1 MAKMPLNAL
10 LQSAENLNLG
20 SQLQTA
26 GMVAE
31 LQAAS
36 MIGEAARQATASA
49 AAAAVQPVEPLIQP
63 TFSKAADSYGV
74 MRHIDP
80 VRDHFLNARIGI
92 EALRR
97 IALEG
102 VGSKSRSLLQ
112 RVEDYLKKHLPE
124 AEYAALMGQL
134 GIEKGAPT
142 TLLKKALPT
151 LGSKFRIPLREKP
164 GAPNNVELVEVEHN
178 THSALFGAGAVV
190 SDDIRSMEA
199 LRLALINV
207 RRRQQKVLADAQA
220 DLAEIEAR
228 VPAERSR
235 LDVLNRTRSESLDDY
250 VVAQRLLA
258 DHWHSVEEAHRRRQQ
273 VIESNVG
280 LFYVKQRETPL
291 THTLPDPLELRF
303 TSADDLVPGCANRE
317 TPLAE
322 DLEPFMEAV
331 LDIPAA
337 DWATLRELSHLLPS
351 RSRLERMVGARRQRV
366 ALRLSQSA
374 AVPAG
379 ALQGIVLQNRILLGD
394 IAGRPFSGATM
405 RDLQMQGHQILA
417 LEDLLAGPVPLLRE
431 PARALH
437 QRLDAAAGCLLAR
450 LRSISP
456 SLRLIWASAA
466 EADRLVVDAPER
478 WPGIAQA
485 EAADFNGIRT
495 LAELVAWWFR
505 QLHAEAGGASRTAMR
520 NFVRACLLLAIGD
533 DPDELL
539 QGRLRTLPG
548 RFRIGEALRLDLNRV
563 PPPGAELQLVDDA
576 QRVIGMV
583 RVDDH
588 DANGTL
594 ASITQVLDA
603 GASLTTSFRVS
614 GTRRP

>member
-1 MAKMPLNAL
+1 MAQLPFNAL
-10 LQSAENLNLG
+10 LQTAANLNLA

-26 GMVAE
+26 GSAAD
-31 LQAAS
+31 LQTAS
-36 MIGEAARQATASA
+36 MINDSAKQAAV
-49 AAAAVQPVEPLIQP
+49 AAAVAVPPAEPLIQP
-63 TFSKAADSYGV
+63 TFSKATDSYGV

-80 VRDHFLNARIGI
+80 VRDHFLNARVGI

-97 IALEG
+97 MALEG

-112 RVEDYLKKHLPE
+112 RIEDYLKKHLST
-124 AEYAALMGQL
+124 AEYNELMAQL
-134 GIEKGAPT
+134 GIDQGAPT

-164 GAPNNVELVEVEHN
+164 DAPNNVELVEVEHN

-190 SDDIRSMEA
+190 SDDIRSIEA
-199 LRLALINV
+199 LRLALIGV
-207 RRRQQKVLADAQA
+207 RRRQQKALADAQA
-220 DLAEIEAR
+220 DLAEIDAR
-228 VPAERSR
+228 LPAERSR

-250 VVAQRLLA
+250 LVAQRLLA
-258 DHWHSVEEAHRRRQQ
+258 DHWRTVEEAHRQRRQ
-273 VIESNVG
+273 VIENNVG

-291 THTLPDPLELRF
+291 TRTLPDPLELRF

-317 TPLAE
+317 TPLVEA
-322 DLEPFMEAV
+322 LAPFMDAV
-331 LDIPAA
+331 LDIPVA
-337 DWATLRELSHLLPS
+337 DWATLRELSHLLPG
-351 RSRLERMVGARRQRV
+351 RTRLEMMVNSRRQRV
-366 ALRLSQSA
+366 ALRLNQTVDVSTS
-374 AVPAG
+374 
-379 ALQGIVLQNRILLGD
+379 ALQGIVAQNRSLLGD
-394 IAGRPFSGATM
+394 LASRPFSAEAM
-405 RDLQMQGHQILA
+405 RDLQRQGHQILA
-417 LEDLLAGPVPLLRE
+417 LEDLLACPVPLLRE
-431 PARALH
+431 AARALH

-456 SLRLIWASAA
+456 SLRLAWASAA
-466 EADRLVVDAPER
+466 EADRLAVETPEL
-478 WPGIAQA
+478 WSGIAQA
-485 EAADFNGIRT
+485 EAADFNGLRT

-505 QLHAEAGGASRTAMR
+505 QLHEEAGGTSRTAMR

-539 QGRLRTLPG
+539 HGRLRTLPG
-548 RFRIGEALRLDLNRV
+548 RFRIGEALRLDLNRL
-563 PPPGAELQLVDDA
+563 PPPGVELQLVDDA

-614 GTRRP
+614 GRRKA